1 MKERFSRL
9 KMFCLKIETV
19 SHCRYFC
26 QEFFKGRPNHRY
38 QELITRSE
46 QKPFPSSKNSH
57 FLNEANCKTFLMKIR
72 FICMTMTKSFSCQ
85 PHSASL
91 WNRGLTWLGNG
102 LFSCIHVTLFSQTS
116 QKRSES
122 DFINVLNAFSFSY
135 TVFIRISAQP
145 RISAHPH
152 PTPPPSHSH
161 SNKRP
166 LPSRYHPKKGISTYL
181 RLPPRR
187 SFLKSVLQKPC
198 FVTSSRCVITIY
210 CFLAKYTYYTCWKWW
225 KFNKRPGWLI
235 E

>member
-1 MKERFSRL
+1 MEHSMKERFSRL

-46 QKPFPSSKNSH
+46 QKPFPSSTNSL
-57 FLNEANCKTFLMKIR
+57 FLIEANCKTFLMKIR

-116 QKRSES
+116 LFLDRFCRE
-122 DFINVLNAFSFSY
+122 F
-135 TVFIRISAQP
+135 RITYPSAE
-145 RISAHPH
+145 
-152 PTPPPSHSH
+152 
-161 SNKRP
+161 
-166 LPSRYHPKKGISTYL
+166 KGRKMTL
-181 RLPPRR
+181 LT
-187 SFLKSVLQKPC
+187 F
-198 FVTSSRCVITIY
+198 
-210 CFLAKYTYYTCWKWW
+210 
-225 KFNKRPGWLI
+225 
-235 E
+235 